1 MLAITA
7 FIREHLSSIYA
18 PEEVRTL
25 TYWIIE
31 HVCGLSLAQQLSAKD
46 SHLTPEQQMAIQRII
61 SRLERHE
68 PIQYVL
74 GECSFYGLMFYVN
87 PSVLIPRPETGELVE
102 HILNN
107 HRESNLRVLD
117 IGTGSGCIAITLAQ
131 KLLHAQV
138 FAIDISPEAIATAE
152 RNARR
157 NGVEIHFQCA
167 DLFDPQLMFHAPF
180 DLIISNPP
188 YVRQSEKSEMSPNVL
203 DYEPHT
209 ALFVPDDD
217 PLLFYRCATR
227 RAKEWLAPGGR
238 LYFEINAALAEEMV
252 ALLREEGYSHV
263 CTWRDMQG
271 RERFA
276 AAQVSK

>member
-107 HRESNLRVLD
+107 HRESNLRLLD

-131 KLLHAQV
+131 KLLHARV
-138 FAIDISPEAIATAE
+138 SAIDISPEAIATAE

-157 NGVEIHFQCA
+157 NGVEIHFQCV
-167 DLFDPQLMFHAPF
+167 DLFDPQLMFHDPF
-180 DLIISNPP
+180 DLIVSNPP

-217 PLLFYRCATR
+217 PLLFYRCAAR

-271 RERFA
+271 KERFA
-276 AAQVSK
+276 AAQVVK

>member
-18 PEEVRTL
+18 PEEIRTL

-102 HILNN
+102 HMLNS
-107 HRESNLRVLD
+107 HQESNLRVLD
-117 IGTGSGCIAITLAQ
+117 IGTGSGCIAVTLAQ
-131 KLLHAQV
+131 KLLHARV
-138 FAIDISPEAIATAE
+138 SAIDISPEAIATAE
-152 RNARR
+152 KNARR

-217 PLLFYRCATR
+217 PLLFYRCAAR

-276 AAQVSK
+276 AAQVAK

>member
-107 HRESNLRVLD
+107 HRESNLRLLD

-131 KLLHAQV
+131 KLLHARV
-138 FAIDISPEAIATAE
+138 SAIDISPEAIATAE

-157 NGVEIHFQCA
+157 NGVEVHFQCV

-276 AAQVSK
+276 AAQVVK

>member
-25 TYWIIE
+25 TYWIIG

-46 SHLTPEQQMAIQRII
+46 SHLTPEQQMTIQRII

-107 HRESNLRVLD
+107 HRESNLRLLD

-131 KLLHAQV
+131 KLLHARV
-138 FAIDISPEAIATAE
+138 SAIDISPEAIATAE

-157 NGVEIHFQCA
+157 NGVEVHFQCV

-217 PLLFYRCATR
+217 PLLFYRCAAR

-276 AAQVSK
+276 AAQVAK

>member
-1 MLAITA
+1 MLAITT
-7 FIREHLSSIYA
+7 FIREHLSAIYA

-46 SHLTPEQQMAIQRII
+46 SHLTPEQQMTIQRII

-107 HRESNLRVLD
+107 HRESNLRLLD

-131 KLLHAQV
+131 KLLHARV
-138 FAIDISPEAIATAE
+138 SAIDISPEAIATAE

-157 NGVEIHFQCA
+157 NGVEVHFQCV

-180 DLIISNPP
+180 DLIVSNPP
-188 YVRQSEKSEMSPNVL
+188 YVRQSEKSGMSPNVL

-217 PLLFYRCATR
+217 PLLFYRCAAR

-276 AAQVSK
+276 AAQVAK

>member
-18 PEEVRTL
+18 PEEIRTL

-46 SHLTPEQQMAIQRII
+46 SHLTPEQQMTIQRII

-87 PSVLIPRPETGELVE
+87 PHVLIPRPETGELVE

-107 HRESNLRVLD
+107 HQESNLRLLD

-131 KLLHAQV
+131 KLLHARV
-138 FAIDISPEAIATAE
+138 SAIDISPEAIATAE

-217 PLLFYRCATR
+217 PLLFYRCAAR

-252 ALLREEGYSHV
+252 ALLCEEGYSHV
-263 CTWRDMQG
+263 RTRPDMQG
-271 RERFA
+271 KERFA
-276 AAQVSK
+276 AAQVAK

>member
-107 HRESNLRVLD
+107 HRESNLRLLD

-138 FAIDISPEAIATAE
+138 SAIDISPEAIATAE

-157 NGVEIHFQCA
+157 NGVEIHFQCV
-167 DLFDPQLMFHAPF
+167 DLFDPQLMFHDPF

-217 PLLFYRCATR
+217 PLLFYRCAAR

-276 AAQVSK
+276 AAQVAK

>member
-46 SHLTPEQQMAIQRII
+46 SHLTPEQQMTIQRII

-102 HILNN
+102 HILNS
-107 HRESNLRVLD
+107 HQESNLRVLD

-131 KLLHAQV
+131 KLLHARV
-138 FAIDISPEAIATAE
+138 SAIDVSPEAIATAE

-167 DLFDPQLMFHAPF
+167 DLFDPQLMFHDPF
-180 DLIISNPP
+180 DLIVSNPP

-217 PLLFYRCATR
+217 PLLFYRCAAR

-276 AAQVSK
+276 AAQVAK

>member
-61 SRLERHE
+61 SRLERYE

-107 HRESNLRVLD
+107 HRESNLRLLD

-131 KLLHAQV
+131 KLLHARV
-138 FAIDISPEAIATAE
+138 SAIDISPEAIATAE

-217 PLLFYRCATR
+217 PLLFYRCAAR

-276 AAQVSK
+276 AAQVAK

>member
-7 FIREHLSSIYA
+7 FIREHLFSIYA

-46 SHLTPEQQMAIQRII
+46 SHLTPEQQMTIQRII

-107 HRESNLRVLD
+107 HRESNLRLLD

-131 KLLHAQV
+131 KLLHARV
-138 FAIDISPEAIATAE
+138 SAIDISPEAIATAE

-217 PLLFYRCATR
+217 PLLFYRCAAR

-276 AAQVSK
+276 AAQVAK